1 MNLNKL
7 ASAAVAALFL
17 LTPVTAA
24 HADAV
29 PTAPTNVVATA
40 GTLSINLTFD
50 APNAVTEGVT
60 EFDPYISADKGK
72 TWNKAYPLAFDPQ
85 ADDASMGFNTSVSW
99 YGKNVALKPLASY
112 KVKIVAVNATG
123 QSADSAI
130 LAVKLPAVAPIFG
143 FGGVNADAKVKFS
156 KGVNVSWSVST
167 NGGKAITG
175 YTVKYRKHSADETGA
190 WTTYKKVSAAI
201 TKLTL
206 PYAKVKGFTDF
217 DVAVDATNAIGTGS
231 GEAEIK
237 VDAKGNIS
245 VWV

>member
-1 MNLNKL
+1 MNLKKL
-7 ASAAVAALFL
+7 ASVAVAALFL

-29 PTAPTNVVATA
+29 PTAPTNLVATA
-40 GTLSINLTFD
+40 TGPQAIHIVWD
-50 APNAVTEGVT
+50 APNAVTESVT

-72 TWNKAYPLAFDPQ
+72 TWTKTDARPFDPEM
-85 ADDASMGFNTSVSW
+85 DDPVGLNTNVAW
-99 YGKNVALKPLASY
+99 YGKYQPMKPLSSY
-112 KVKIVAVNATG
+112 KVKVVAVNATG
-123 QSADSAI
+123 PSADSTV
-130 LAVKLPAVAPIFG
+130 LTVKIPAVAPIFG
-143 FGGVNADAKVKFS
+143 TGGVNADAKVKFN
-156 KGVNVSWSVST
+156 KGVNVTWSVAT

-175 YTVKYRKHSADETGA
+175 YTVKYRKHSADGTGA
-190 WTTYKKVSAAI
+190 WTTYKKVSAAV

-217 DVAVDATNAIGTGS
+217 DIAVDATNALGTGS